1 MLGFIDMSQSQSR
14 TARFDRLVLPHLDAA
29 YNLARWLAR
38 DPHQAQDV
46 VQEACVRALRFL
58 DSCKGEDGRAWLL
71 AIVRNTFFTT
81 WRKRPLEE
89 SHSGMDEDSSL
100 WSNSSEA
107 WDLDPAIVFS
117 RKADRE
123 RIDRALSRLP
133 LEYREAL
140 VLRELEEL
148 SYKEIA
154 EVLSVPTGTVMSRL
168 SRARAM
174 LARNLK
180 QEGE

>member
-1 MLGFIDMSQSQSR
+1 
-14 TARFDRLVLPHLDAA
+14 
-29 YNLARWLAR
+29 
-38 DPHQAQDV
+38 
-46 VQEACVRALRFL
+46 
-58 DSCKGEDGRAWLL
+58 
-71 AIVRNTFFTT
+71 
-81 WRKRPLEE
+81 LEE
-89 SHSGMDEDSSL
+89 SHSGLDHDSAL

>member
-1 MLGFIDMSQSQSR
+1 MLGLIDMSQSQSR

-71 AIVRNTFFTT
+71 AIVRNTFFTA

-89 SHSGMDEDSSL
+89 SHSGLDDDSPL

-123 RIDRALSRLP
+123 RIDRALARLP

-174 LARNLK
+174 LARHLK